1 MAENKNI
8 ELIRGDPK
16 VAIRKLS
23 VPTTIAMLIVMVYNL
38 TDSIWIAGIG
48 ANAIAATGFTAPL
61 YMFIGG
67 VGNAIGSGG
76 NSLIARAIGAKDK
89 ELADNAGCHTV
100 LLLACSDPCLR

>member
-67 VGNAIGSGG
+67 VGNAIGPE
-76 NSLIARAIGAKDK
+76 AIPLLQ
-89 ELADNAGCHTV
+89 E
-100 LLLACSDPCLR
+100 LLAQRTKNWQTMPDAIQS

>member
-67 VGNAIGSGG
+67 VGNAIG
-76 NSLIARAIGAKDK
+76 LQ
-89 ELADNAGCHTV
+89 E
-100 LLLACSDPCLR
+100 LLAQRTKSLQTMQDATQS